1 MAVIGIDKMSFFS
14 PHQYIDMVDLA
25 NARNEEPDKYLI
37 GIGETEQAVV
47 PPTQDVVTM
56 AANAADQL
64 LTAEERAEID
74 TIIFATESGIDNSKS
89 AAVYVQHLLGLN
101 EYARTIE
108 MKQACYA
115 GTYGLMQA
123 RDYVALHPGSKVLVM
138 ASDIARYG
146 LHTPGEV
153 TQGAG
158 AVAMLVTENPR
169 ILELNRDNQFMSR
182 DVMDF
187 WRPVYAEEALV
198 DGKYSAEVYR
208 EFFRDLWSRYKE
220 KTGRSINDFKA
231 YAFHLPFTKMG
242 LKALRDILPEADEDK
257 QTDLLNEFEASRVYN
272 KRIGNL
278 YTGSVYLSLYSLLAN
293 SEDLAAGDRLGIFS
307 YGSGAEGEFY
317 SAILQPN
324 FRDGLIAGQMDAL
337 FEKREYLTIPAYE
350 EVFMAGL
357 HGSEDR
363 EFDISADPAE
373 FVLAGL
379 KDQQRQYVAH

>member
-1 MAVIGIDKMSFFS
+1 
-14 PHQYIDMVDLA
+14 
-25 NARNEEPDKYLI
+25 
-37 GIGETEQAVV
+37 
-47 PPTQDVVTM
+47 
-56 AANAADQL
+56 
-64 LTAEERAEID
+64 
-74 TIIFATESGIDNSKS
+74 
-89 AAVYVQHLLGLN
+89 
-101 EYARTIE
+101 
-108 MKQACYA
+108 
-115 GTYGLMQA
+115 
-123 RDYVALHPGSKVLVM
+123 
-138 ASDIARYG
+138 
-146 LHTPGEV
+146 
-153 TQGAG
+153 
-158 AVAMLVTENPR
+158 MLVTESPR

-242 LKALRDILPEADEDK
+242 LKALRDILPEADEAK
-257 QTDLLNEFEASRVYN
+257 QADLLNEFEASRVYN

-363 EFDISADPAE
+363 EFDISADPAK